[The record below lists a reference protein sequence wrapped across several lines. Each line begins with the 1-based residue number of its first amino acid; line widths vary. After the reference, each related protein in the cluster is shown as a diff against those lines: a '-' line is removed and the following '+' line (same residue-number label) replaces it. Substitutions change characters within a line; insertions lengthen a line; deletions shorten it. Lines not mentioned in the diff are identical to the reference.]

1 MKSDLDDLQTA
12 GLKGIT
18 TLSIMGLYATLS
30 ITVLSAVM
38 LGAIALLEV
47 ISSLFANSK
56 NHLK

>member
-12 GLKGIT
+12 GLKDIKA
-18 TLSIMGLYATLS
+18 LSIMGLYATLS

-38 LGAIALLEV
+38 LGAVALLEV

-56 NHLK
+56 NLLK